1 MQWETKK
8 FVGLSLLQYLL
19 YCDGLELN
27 LQCLR
32 DLRVLPGLSHPLPL
46 KHGWVLCFQ
55 RCRSFIKMRYLVLCL
70 AGVDAQ

>member
-27 LQCLR
+27 LQCPR
-32 DLRVLPGLSHPLPL
+32 SACTTWVISSTSSEAWVGVVLPAL
-46 KHGWVLCFQ
+46 
-55 RCRSFIKMRYLVLCL
+55 
-70 AGVDAQ
+70 